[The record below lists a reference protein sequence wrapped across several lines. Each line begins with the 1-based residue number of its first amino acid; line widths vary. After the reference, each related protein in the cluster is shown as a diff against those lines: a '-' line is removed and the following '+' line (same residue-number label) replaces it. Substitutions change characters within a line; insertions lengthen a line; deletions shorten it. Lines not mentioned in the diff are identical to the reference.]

1 MVSKSTRIHAYV
13 WSGLVAAL
21 VAAFFIY
28 GFVTDSEL
36 TTSTVVFGILS
47 IIGAFTLVSCL
58 ILNNNFI
65 WDMVSTIFSWGFV
78 RMPGLIFTLDLDGI
92 IWLLTVKLF
101 FWILNIALAI
111 LFAVFGI
118 ALGVVM
124 SILVYPFALYK
135 AYNGKEME
143 G

>member
-1 MVSKSTRIHAYV
+1 MVSKRTRIHAYV

-28 GFVTDSEL
+28 GFVTDSEIQ
-36 TTSTVVFGILS
+36 TSTVVLGIVS
-47 IIGAFTLVSCL
+47 VIGAFTLLSCI

-92 IWLLTVKLF
+92 VWLLTVKLL
-101 FWILNIALAI
+101 FWLLNIALAI
-111 LFAVFGI
+111 LFAVLGI
-118 ALGVVM
+118 ALGGAI

-143 G
+143 E